1 MRNHILAAMTAVSV
15 LASASAWADLRM
27 IYPNRID
34 LGELEFEHNG
44 SRGFDHRSGMGGGT
58 SSTLEIGTG
67 LTQWWKTELEVEF
80 EREPGGGQPTLLTG
94 IVTENLF
101 QLAEP
106 GEYFIDPAFYVEYG
120 QSLTRGK
127 YAGSNQVTFG
137 PVIGKD
143 VGHTTHTLNLFFTRQ
158 LGPNQE
164 NHGFEMSYA
173 WQSRWNIWAPLSPAI
188 EIYGDSGIVGQSPRL
203 SQQQLLIGPVGVGR
217 IQLSDLGLGNA
228 GKLRYEVGWLFGATQ
243 ASPAGA
249 LRWRLEF
256 EVPF

>member
-1 MRNHILAAMTAVSV
+1 MNGRFVTALAAVS
-15 LASASAWADLRM
+15 LIMASSAQADYH
-27 IYPNRID
+27 IVSPYEID
-34 LGELEFEHNG
+34 LGELEIEHNG
-44 SRGFDHRSGMGGGT
+44 SSTFDHRPGMGGAASQT
-58 SSTLEIGTG
+58 IEFGTG
-67 LTQWWKTELEVEF
+67 LTHWWHSEIEFGF
-80 EREPGGGQPTLLTG
+80 ERESGGGQPTLLTQ
-94 IVTENLF
+94 IVTENMF
-101 QLAEP
+101 QLTEP
-106 GEYFIDPAFYVEYG
+106 GEYFADLGMYIEYG

-164 NHGFEMSYA
+164 TQGLDMSYA

-217 IQLSDLGLGNA
+217 IQLSELGLGNA

-249 LRWRLEF
+249 LRWRLEL
-256 EVPF
+256 ELPF